1 MLSSVEEGL
10 EDIRQGKSLLSLT
23 MKIERTKE
31 ILSLQEK
38 KITPEKSQFYDYA
51 WERTIMCSYS

>member
-38 KITPEKSQFYDYA
+38 K
-51 WERTIMCSYS
+51 